1 MHKSFLLCQHCKMK
15 AEPRPRSSSRGFSES
30 LPLLGLS
37 LALSYITIRGIY
49 WPSRNA
55 EALLHY
61 HRGFH
66 FAYKTQSQ
74 LLCFLSL
81 NFWQKNHSSIAK
93 RIWKIWVESSFPNTR
108 AKIPLFF
115 YCIWQSF
122 GKQHK
127 WQNKCLQ
134 MREAIGKSS
143 FSLVG
148 WWKYSKDD
156 M

>member
-1 MHKSFLLCQHCKMK
+1 MHKTFLLCQHCKMK

-74 LLCFLSL
+74 LLCFLSFSEFL
-81 NFWQKNHSSIAK
+81 TEKPFQHSQEDMEDLSGKQLSQYQSKNSSILLLYLA
-93 RIWKIWVESSFPNTR
+93 I
-108 AKIPLFF
+108 
-115 YCIWQSF
+115 IWQATQVA
-122 GKQHK
+122 KQMFA
-127 WQNKCLQ
+127 N
-134 MREAIGKSS
+134 EGSY
-143 FSLVG
+143 
-148 WWKYSKDD
+148 WKVLLSPYRVVF
-156 M
+156 